1 MAIERLVNRE
11 PDYKDLDLD
20 FIMNPTTQDITFKV
34 GVEAIKRSVR
44 NIIFYN
50 IYDKPFQPYFG
61 SNVRG
66 MLFEN
71 ITPVTSIL
79 LQDAIRTVLKN
90 FEPRIEVQ
98 EVIVSDDI
106 DRNGYNVTL
115 KYIILN
121 KELPVTT
128 TLFLERIR

>member
-20 FIMNPTTQDITFKV
+20 FMMNPTTQDITFKV

-50 IYDKPFQPYFG
+50 LYDKPFQPYFG

-71 ITPVTSIL
+71 VTPVTSFL

-90 FEPRIEVQ
+90 FEPRIRVQ
-98 EVIVSDDI
+98 EVIVSDDT
-106 DRNGYNVTL
+106 DRNGYSVTL